1 MSVCVVFALC
11 VNGVSAIAVGFC
23 GCNERDRSFFCA
35 NRMKKRN
42 NAYCVFFVYAY
53 LETLVAIFCAF
64 ILEKRLFSGV
74 SRQTK
79 CPLIN
84 ICESLDRA
92 LRTRL

>member
-1 MSVCVVFALC
+1 MSDMSV
-11 VNGVSAIAVGFC
+11 SAV
-23 GCNERDRSFFCA
+23 FCA

-53 LETLVAIFCAF
+53 LETMVAMFCAF

-84 ICESLDRA
+84 I
-92 LRTRL
+92 LRSVKRV

>member
-1 MSVCVVFALC
+1 MQLQLVSVAAMSVIEVILC
-11 VNGVSAIAVGFC
+11 
-23 GCNERDRSFFCA
+23 ERHERKRSFFCA

-92 LRTRL
+92 LRTKL

>member
-1 MSVCVVFALC
+1 MSDMSV
-11 VNGVSAIAVGFC
+11 SAV
-23 GCNERDRSFFCA
+23 FCA

-84 ICESLDRA
+84 IFESLGRA
-92 LRTRL
+92 LRTKV

>member
-1 MSVCVVFALC
+1 MVSVAAMSVIEVILC
-11 VNGVSAIAVGFC
+11 KRH
-23 GCNERDRSFFCA
+23 ERKRSFFCA

-92 LRTRL
+92 LRTKM